1 MKTIALICMFAATA
15 SASFIQITTPAPL
28 TTPPPNYRRGPS
40 IILQNTNKVV
50 DEPALPPAALPE
62 AAVLPL
68 VPPPVAPL
76 LPPPVAPLL
85 PPPAVPLAPAPI
97 APLAVAVPVEAPV
110 VVKLP
115 VLEDIQIAGVI
126 H

>member
-1 MKTIALICMFAATA
+1 MKTIALICMFAAAA
-15 SASFIQITTPAPL
+15 SGSFIHMTTPAPL

-50 DEPALPPAALPE
+50 DEPALPPAALPPAALPE
-62 AAVLPL
+62 AEVLL
-68 VPPPVAPL
+68 PPVAPL
-76 LPPPVAPLL
+76 LPPPV
-85 PPPAVPLAPAPI
+85 VPVAPAPI
-97 APLAVAVPVEAPV
+97 APLAVLLPPVAPV
-110 VVKLP
+110 VVKQP